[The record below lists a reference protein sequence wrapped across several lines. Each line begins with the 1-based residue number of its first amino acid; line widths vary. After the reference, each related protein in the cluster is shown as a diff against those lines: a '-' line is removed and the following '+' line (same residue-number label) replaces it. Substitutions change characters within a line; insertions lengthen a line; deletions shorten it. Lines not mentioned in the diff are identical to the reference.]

1 MSKVK
6 RQSEQVNIPTPT
18 KSRVESN
25 AAPKEVS
32 ELMFGKKNYM
42 FLLIGIGLMILGF
55 FLMAGGKM
63 PSPDVWDES
72 IIYSSTRTLIAP
84 IFILAGLVLQFWT
97 IFSKK

>member
-6 RQSEQVNIPTPT
+6 RQPEQVNIPTPT
-18 KSRVESN
+18 KSRIESN
-25 AAPKEVS
+25 TPKVVS

-42 FLLIGIGLMILGF
+42 FLLIGAGLMMIGF

-72 IIYSSTRTLIAP
+72 IIYSTTRTFIAP
-84 IFILAGLVLQFWT
+84 VFILAGLVLQFWT